1 MIYSHQADPTRRDPI
16 VTPGG
21 MIPPPTFSPIPLY
34 DVTIRPRMSSYLDG
48 ETSGSF
54 IISAHVGLAAYYKS
68 FNLFLIL
75 VVKLSYSHG
84 EPWDYDTSSHKPTN
98 ETVENGEL
106 VLRVFHS
113 DSGVDII
120 PSSPIHF
127 IFSDKDFPFAL
138 AGISGPAL
146 APISVTMEVK
156 RRSNGKIYKANTE
169 LYYLPV
175 LERPQSI
182 ARLDTLYG
190 GLHVK
195 RDESEWE
202 AVFPYSFY
210 LDGAW
215 LASNPDH
222 LKQFSNM
229 GYNIL
234 HIVPGGQGI
243 GYNLHQLDLWFDEAE
258 KLGLWIM
265 FDMRWTYQNNDYVRI
280 QVERYRR
287 RKNMLLWYTADEP
300 GESPQA
306 PSPPA
311 LIQSDGH
318 ENSRSAPSKAYA
330 FIKSLDPY
338 HPISLCLNCENY
350 YFESYSSGADI
361 VLADVY
367 PIGTNLLYS
376 NKYHTPCNE
385 TYGDCGCDNCR
396 PNINNPLLNIPAR
409 LDNWSYFL
417 AQLPYSLQTN
427 QPYKTFWAVP
437 QAFPAQD
444 FWLRVPTADEVIA
457 MTLLAI
463 IHGAKGVV
471 GWQFPTTPEI
481 QTVTTLFAHKVMET
495 GAVKRFGGLGKFVL
509 GDKAR
514 QVDIKLPADAPVRW
528 DPHHG
533 WYQDPVE
540 AKAWWVGSEFLV
552 SIVNSGDKDVGRV
565 TFKPQFF
572 EIGAKVRRVKDMP
585 WGNGEPWV
593 VDPKANELVRSGMKA
608 KESFVL
614 VVEFF

>member
-1 MIYSHQADPTRRDPI
+1 M
-16 VTPGG
+16 
-21 MIPPPTFSPIPLY
+21 TF
-34 DVTIRPRMSSYLDG
+34 YLHG

-54 IISAHVGLAAYYKS
+54 IISA
-68 FNLFLIL
+68 FLSDI
-75 VVKLSYSHG
+75 HG
-84 EPWDYDTSSHKPTN
+84 EPWDLDTSSHNPSN
-98 ETVENGEL
+98 ETVKSGEFL
-106 VLRVFHS
+106 LRVFLT
-113 DSGVDII
+113 DSGIDLI
-120 PSSPIHF
+120 PSTPILGF
-127 IFSDKDFPFAL
+127 LYDEDYPFAL
-138 AGISGPAL
+138 EGISEPAL
-146 APISVTMEVK
+146 APISVTVEL
-156 RRSNGKIYKANTE
+156 RRLSDGNKIYKANTE
-169 LYYLPV
+169 LYHLPV
-175 LERPQSI
+175 PERPQSI
-182 ARLDTLYG
+182 ARLDTRYG

-222 LKQFSNM
+222 LRQFSDL

-243 GYNLHQLDLWFDEAE
+243 GYDLHQLDLWFDEAE

-265 FDMRWTYQNNDYVRI
+265 FDMRWTYQDNDYVRI

-287 RKNMLLWYTADEP
+287 RTNMLLWYTADEP
-300 GESPQA
+300 
-306 PSPPA
+306 
-311 LIQSDGH
+311 DGH
-318 ENSRSAPSKAYA
+318 ENPPSAPLKAYA

-367 PIGTNLLYS
+367 PVGTNVAYS

-409 LDNWSYFL
+409 LDAWSYFL
-417 AQLPYSLQTN
+417 TLLPPSPRTN
-427 QPYKTFWAVP
+427 EAYKTFWAVP

-444 FWLRVPTADEVIA
+444 FWLRAPTADEVIA

-463 IHGAKGVV
+463 NHGARGIV

-481 QTVTTLFAHKVMET
+481 QAVTTLFAHKVTGT

-509 GDKAR
+509 GAKGFSVFPAD
-514 QVDIKLPADAPVRW
+514 VKLPADAPVGW
-528 DPHHG
+528 HPHPG
-533 WYQDPVE
+533 IYQDPVE
-540 AKAWWVGSEFLV
+540 GKAWPVGSELLLIV
-552 SIVNSGDKDVGRV
+552 VNSGDTDVGRV
-565 TFKPQFF
+565 NFRPEFF
-572 EIGAKVRRVKDMP
+572 EAGEKLTRVKDMP
-585 WGNGEPWV
+585 WGDGEPWV
-593 VDPKANELVRSGMKA
+593 VDSKANELVRSGMKA

-614 VVEFF
+614 VVEFS